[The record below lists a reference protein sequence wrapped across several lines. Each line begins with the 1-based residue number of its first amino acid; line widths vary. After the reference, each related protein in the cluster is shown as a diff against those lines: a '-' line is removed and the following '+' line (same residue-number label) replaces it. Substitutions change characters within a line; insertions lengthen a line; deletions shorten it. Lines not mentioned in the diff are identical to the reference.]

1 MKDIILRFNSEE
13 DYKVFTSQLDED
25 VNTEEGIE
33 RNEFDTSI
41 VYTFEDSQ
49 VLDDREKDLL
59 YKED

>member
-13 DYKVFTSQLDED
+13 DYKVFLEQLNSD

-33 RNEFDTSI
+33 KEELENSI
-41 VYTFEDSQ
+41 IYSFEDSE
-49 VLDDREKDLL
+49 VLDNREKDLL